1 MMEIENYGNSHKIL
15 PITLMYIYVFNCSIK
30 NSAEISQTATIGGS
44 FHSDR
49 SSIGHALADEP
60 RSVEKPRHVSL
71 LRLYS
76 MIGPY
81 WHYGVFGTLAAFT
94 TGALMPLFALGI
106 SHALVSYYMDWDST
120 RHEVKK
126 IAFLFCGAA
135 IVAITAY
142 SIEHLSFGIM
152 GERLTLRVRGK

>member
-1 MMEIENYGNSHKIL
+1 MCACI
-15 PITLMYIYVFNCSIK
+15 NCSIK
-30 NSAEISQTATIGGS
+30 NSGETSHTSIIGGS
-44 FHSDR
+44 FRSDKD
-49 SSIGHALADEP
+49 STGHASDDEAE
-60 RSVEKPRHVSL
+60 SIEKPRPVSL
-71 LRLYS
+71 IRLYS

-81 WHYGVFGTLAAFT
+81 WSYGVFGTLAAFV

-120 RHEVKK
+120 QHEVKK

-135 IVAITAY
+135 ILAITAY

-152 GERLTLRVRGK
+152 GERLTLRVREIMLSGNSD